1 PRGWPAGCRP
11 RPPSRGPW
19 PPSSGWRPGRS
30 GSSATGG
37 QGSPG
42 VVPAHRRPAAG
53 RSPWANACPNPTDAG
68 GARPNAAP
76 PGPTEGSTAEER
88 DRRAGRRGG
97 VAHAVGG
104 GGRPRERRLLAG
116 GDRGPLDLQRRLPGA
131 AAHRLEREGAR
142 RPAAAPA
149 AGHARDAGGVGGP
162 HRQDRRRVDLAELP
176 DVLVDGR
183 PVGGQLERGTG
194 RVGWRRRRA
203 RRGRRPRLGRRRA
216 GGRGRGPATA
226 AGVGAGGRAAGPT
239 TCGLPRATVVVGAGT
254 PAGTVVD
261 AGAATVVEGV
271 PVVRTRVV
279 AGRSGAGS
287 AAVSTSSRGP
297 DAPPPAPRAPMITSA
312 PAAAARPAAT
322 TLPRPV
328 ARARRAAA
336 PSALPTASS
345 AAPSSFGFGEA
356 PSSFS
361 FGEGPSPGPDGSV
374 PTAPSAWPA
383 TSPAASAA
391 AP

>member
-1 PRGWPAGCRP
+1 
-11 RPPSRGPW
+11 
-19 PPSSGWRPGRS
+19 
-30 GSSATGG
+30 
-37 QGSPG
+37 
-42 VVPAHRRPAAG
+42 
-53 RSPWANACPNPTDAG
+53 
-68 GARPNAAP
+68 
-76 PGPTEGSTAEER
+76 
-88 DRRAGRRGG
+88 
-97 VAHAVGG
+97 
-104 GGRPRERRLLAG
+104 
-116 GDRGPLDLQRRLPGA
+116 PGA
-131 AAHRLEREGAR
+131 AAHRLEREGVR

-176 DVLVDGR
+176 DVLLDGR

-239 TCGLPRATVVVGAGT
+239 TCGSPRATVVVGAGT

-312 PAAAARPAAT
+312 PAAPPRPAPCPRRRP
-322 TLPRPV
+322 PRP
-328 ARARRAAA
+328 A
-336 PSALPTASS
+336 PSAS
-345 AAPSSFGFGEA
+345 ARRRP
-356 PSSFS
+356 
-361 FGEGPSPGPDGSV
+361 
-374 PTAPSAWPA
+374 PSA
-383 TSPAASAA
+383 SARG
-391 AP
+391 